1 MDSVIILYTESD
13 SNDDIEVR
21 NTLKDLTKEELKHL
35 FRELGLSDEKVR
47 NNYEDTTL
55 SQYRDELIRCWILED
70 DEVEDKGGAT
80 WESLRNALRSI
91 GKRGI
96 ARKI

>member
-1 MDSVIILYTESD
+1 M
-13 SNDDIEVR
+13 
-21 NTLKDLTKEELKHL
+21 KDLTKEELRRL

-55 SQYRDELIRCWILED
+55 GEYRDELIRCWILED
-70 DEVEDKGGAT
+70 DEVEEKGGAT
-80 WESLRNALRSI
+80 WESLRSMLRSI